1 MLAGVAVLIA
11 AALGGCAS
19 PRAEQGRFVI
29 EAGGYETAFDTTR
42 RTLVDMGYTLDRV
55 DARAGVLTTQSRPA
69 SLIHPD
75 RVSVRVEFWPRSQF
89 GRQPSDRSRS
99 QIEAGPALDHPAGA
113 SLTGSALIAEVTAL
127 RERIYRPRFRPQV
140 ADALRSGRVQ
150 DPALEE
156 QIGSRE
162 VVVPISREPDIE
174 DRIAGRI
181 EDRLTRP

>member
-1 MLAGVAVLIA
+1 MRIACVPSRNLVVVALSVVLT

-19 PRAEQGRFVI
+19 PRAEQGRFVV
-29 EAGGYETAFDTTR
+29 EAGAYEAAFDASR
-42 RTLVDMGYTLDRV
+42 QTLVDMGYTLDRV

-69 SLIHPD
+69 SLMHPD

-89 GRQPSDRSRS
+89 GRLPSDRSRS
-99 QIEAGPALDHPAGA
+99 QIDTGPSPD
-113 SLTGSALIAEVTAL
+113 
-127 RERIYRPRFRPQV
+127 RPGGV
-140 ADALRSGRVQ
+140 LLQ

-156 QIGSRE
+156 QVGSRE

-181 EDRLTRP
+181 EARMPRR